1 METTTRDRIWLI
13 LCVVSF
19 GCYLA
24 LSESVRALAA
34 SLGGELAALWS
45 GH

>member
-1 METTTRDRIWLI
+1 METTARDRIWLT
-13 LCVVSF
+13 LCVVSL

-34 SLGGELAALWS
+34 SLGSELSVLLT
-45 GH
+45 GR